1 VDSDRVGV
9 ALAFLDAYLV
19 IEGNTLVRFA
29 RVGVH
34 HKHGGKMKR
43 DSLRKS
49 ICVLSSLV
57 LLLSVS
63 FAASAQRG
71 NRDEGRRR
79 DDGRWERLGD
89 ARVDGRQDHDTI
101 RVNARGRFRAIRF
114 FIQGGEIE
122 FQRVVV
128 HFDNGA
134 DTDVEVRERI
144 RRDGTTRS
152 IDLPGD
158 ERRIRS
164 VEVWYGK
171 GSWGGS
177 RPQLVLYGRR

>member
-1 VDSDRVGV
+1 
-9 ALAFLDAYLV
+9 
-19 IEGNTLVRFA
+19 
-29 RVGVH
+29 
-34 HKHGGKMKR
+34 MKKTGL
-43 DSLRKS
+43 SKS

-57 LLLSVS
+57 FLLSVT
-63 FAASAQRG
+63 FAAKAQRRD
-71 NRDEGRRR
+71 RDEGRRR

-89 ARVDGRQDHDTI
+89 SRVDGRQDHDTI

-114 FIQGGEIE
+114 FVQGGDIEI
-122 FQRVVV
+122 QRVVV
-128 HFDNGA
+128 HFENGA
-134 DTDVEVRERI
+134 DTEVEVRDRI
-144 RRDGTTRS
+144 RSGNTTRA

-164 VEVWYGK
+164 VEVWYSK

>member
-1 VDSDRVGV
+1 M
-9 ALAFLDAYLV
+9 
-19 IEGNTLVRFA
+19 EE
-29 RVGVH
+29 
-34 HKHGGKMKR
+34 KMKR
-43 DSLRKS
+43 NSLRKS

-63 FAASAQRG
+63 FAANAQRH
-71 NRDEGRRR
+71 R
-79 DDGRWERLGD
+79 DDGRQQGDGGWERLGD
-89 ARVDGRQDHDTI
+89 SRVDGKRDHDNI
-101 RVNARGRFRAIRF
+101 RVNARGGFRAIRF

-122 FQRVVV
+122 FRRVVV
-128 HFDNGA
+128 HFENGA
-134 DTDVEVRERI
+134 DTDVQVRERI
-144 RRDGTTRS
+144 RRDGTTRA